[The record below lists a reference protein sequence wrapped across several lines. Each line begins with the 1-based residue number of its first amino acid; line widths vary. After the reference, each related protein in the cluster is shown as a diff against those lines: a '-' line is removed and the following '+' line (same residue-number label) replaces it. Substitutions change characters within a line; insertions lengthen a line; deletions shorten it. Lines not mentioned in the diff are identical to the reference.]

1 MFVASEKPATSIFA
15 VFMVALR
22 YVEMFVNLYQI
33 IRRHFPGSNLT
44 RDRSK
49 IKLKETT
56 VEPHGFDPTPNFAT
70 TIKSR
75 RHVKQYSFSQENCEL

>member
-1 MFVASEKPATSIFA
+1 
-15 VFMVALR
+15 
-22 YVEMFVNLYQI
+22 MFVNLYQI
-33 IRRHFPGSNLT
+33 IRRHVSGRNLT

-56 VEPHGFDPTPNFAT
+56 VEPHGFDPAPNLAT

-75 RHVKQYSFSQENCEL
+75 RIRLTGYVKQDKTIPF